1 MKPITLRQR
10 QIHLDFHTGPA
21 IPDVGKDFDARA
33 FARTMKQAHVNSV
46 TVFAKCHHGHLYYA
60 TRHPARHPNLKRGL
74 DLTGRQVDALHAQG
88 IRAPIYVSVLLDE
101 YAANAHPE
109 WVARNV
115 DGTNVGRKPLSAGW
129 QVMDMTGPYQE
140 FLAQEVQ
147 EVLDRFRPV
156 DGMFFDICM
165 DVPGV
170 GATAIAGMLERGYD
184 PTVEADR
191 RRFAHEVTLAYM
203 KRFGD
208 LVRASAPEA
217 TVYFNSRPLAGLP
230 DDAPLMSHVEIEALP
245 TGGWGYMY
253 FPKNVRYART
263 FGKPYMGMTGRF
275 HKSWADFGGL
285 KPYAAL
291 QYEVCQML
299 AYGAE
304 CSVGDQLHPRGAP
317 DPVVYDLIGRVY
329 AHAEACEPWTAG
341 AKPLSQIAVLRSGAD
356 AGVYREEPGG
366 TNDGVTRLLGHLKH
380 QFDFLDPRMQF
391 ERYELLILPD
401 AIEVDAPL
409 AGRLSAYLGKGGKVI
424 FSGSSGLDATLRPV
438 VPEMGVSVK
447 GESPY
452 LTTYLRFGPA
462 ISDGVP
468 ATDHV
473 MYERGIRMK
482 PMRDAKALARV
493 VEPYFDRDYRHFSS
507 HAQTPPNPE
516 GSAYAAAIRRGNA
529 ITIPY
534 PVFKAYGKHAS
545 VAYRSLVGNCIKL
558 LVEPLVTVTA
568 PSTMEVT
575 VMRQNRRTV
584 VHLLQFVGDRRTD
597 ALDLVE
603 DIIPLYD
610 VPLSLRAEAAP
621 RRAYL
626 APSGEALSV
635 TFARGRAGVTVPV
648 VEGHQMVV
656 FEP

>member
-1 MKPITLRQR
+1 M
-10 QIHLDFHTGPA
+10 
-21 IPDVGKDFDARA
+21 
-33 FARTMKQAHVNSV
+33 
-46 TVFAKCHHGHLYYA
+46 
-60 TRHPARHPNLKRGL
+60 
-74 DLTGRQVDALHAQG
+74 
-88 IRAPIYVSVLLDE
+88 LLDE
-101 YAANAHPE
+101 YAANTNPE
-109 WVARNV
+109 WVARNA
-115 DGTNVGRKPLSAGW
+115 DGAS
-129 QVMDMTGPYQE
+129 
-140 FLAQEVQ
+140 
-147 EVLDRFRPV
+147 
-156 DGMFFDICM
+156 
-165 DVPGV
+165 
-170 GATAIAGMLERGYD
+170 ATAIAGMLERGYD
-184 PTVEADR
+184 PTVDADR

-208 LVRASAPEA
+208 MVRASAPEA

-230 DDAPLMSHVEIEALP
+230 HDAPLMSHVEIEALP
-245 TGGWGYMY
+245 TGGWGYLY
-253 FPKNVRYART
+253 FPKNVRYARS

-304 CSVGDQLHPRGAP
+304 CSVGDQLHPRGEP
-317 DPVVYDLIGRVY
+317 DPVVYELIGRVY
-329 AHAEACEPWTAG
+329 AHAEACEPWTTG
-341 AKPLSQIAVLRSGAD
+341 AKPISQIAVLRSVAD

-380 QFDFLDPRMQF
+380 QFDFLDPQMRF

-401 AIEVDAPL
+401 AIEVDARL
-409 AGRLSAYLGKGGKVI
+409 AGRLRSYLSKGGKVI
-424 FSGSSGLDATLRPV
+424 FSGSSGLDDKLRPV
-438 VPEMGVSVK
+438 VPEMGVSVD

-452 LTTYLRFGPA
+452 QTTYLRFGPA
-462 ISDGVP
+462 VADGVP

-482 PMRDAKALARV
+482 PARDAKALARV
-493 VEPYFDRDYRHFSS
+493 IEPYFDRDYRHFSS
-507 HAQTPPNPE
+507 HAQTPPNPA
-516 GSAYAAAIRRGNA
+516 GSAYSAAIRRGSV

-534 PVFKAYGKHAS
+534 PIFKAYGTHAS
-545 VAYRSLVGNCIKL
+545 LAYRSLVGNCIAL
-558 LVEPLVTVTA
+558 LVEPLVIVTA

-610 VPLSLRAEAAP
+610 VPLSLRADRAP

-626 APSGEALSV
+626 APSREALAV
-635 TFARGRAGVTVPV
+635 AFTRGRARVTVPV

-656 FEP
+656 FE